1 MEQPAASAL
10 VVLSLKEE
18 YPVRKPKPASLSRLQ
33 TAFRFR
39 SFRLRG
45 RGGMG
50 RAAPRQKPVPERP
63 PGVYNVSVNIRGGA
77 IVMRILVTG
86 GAGYIGSH
94 AVKLFLA
101 RGHDV
106 WVYDNLSMGHRAS
119 VPAARLVE
127 GDLSE
132 QQRLDHVLVM
142 HRIEAVVHFAAFA
155 FVGESVTN
163 PAKYYQNNLVNT
175 LNLLEAMRRHK
186 IGRIVFSSTCATYGV
201 PEKVPITEE
210 EKQRPINPYG
220 NTKLAVEHALADY
233 AAAYGWG
240 FAALRYFN
248 AAGAAPDG
256 SIGEDHDPET
266 HLIPIVLQAVM
277 GQRPAVE
284 VFGTD
289 YPTPDGTC
297 IRDYIHVDDLA
308 DAHLLALEALEPG
321 KELRYNLGTGR
332 GYSVREV
339 IRAAEEVTGKKV
351 PVKEGPRRAGD
362 PPALV
367 ACADKVR
374 RELGWKPH
382 YPELRSVVET
392 AWKWHRTHPKGY
404 ED

>member
-1 MEQPAASAL
+1 
-10 VVLSLKEE
+10 
-18 YPVRKPKPASLSRLQ
+18 
-33 TAFRFR
+33 
-39 SFRLRG
+39 
-45 RGGMG
+45 
-50 RAAPRQKPVPERP
+50 
-63 PGVYNVSVNIRGGA
+63 
-77 IVMRILVTG
+77 MRILVTG

-94 AVKLFLA
+94 AVRLFLA

-106 WVYDNLSMGHRAS
+106 WVYDNLSMGHRAA
-119 VPAARLVE
+119 VPAERLVE
-127 GDLSE
+127 GDLAE
-132 QQRLDHVLVM
+132 QARLDHLLVTR
-142 HRIEAVVHFAAFA
+142 RIETVVHFAAFA

-233 AAAYGWG
+233 SAAYGWG

-248 AAGAAPDG
+248 AAGASPDG
-256 SIGEDHDPET
+256 GIGEDHDPET
-266 HLIPIVLQAVM
+266 HLIPIVLQAVL

-308 DAHLLALEALEPG
+308 GAHLLALEALGPG
-321 KELRYNLGTGR
+321 KQLRYNLGTGR

-339 IRAAEEVTGKKV
+339 IAGAEAVTGKKV

-367 ACADKVR
+367 AGGDKAR
-374 RELGWKPH
+374 RELGWEPH
-382 YPELRSVVET
+382 YTDIKSIIET
-392 AWKWHRTHPKGY
+392 AWNWHRTHPKGY
-404 ED
+404 DDRK

>member
-1 MEQPAASAL
+1 
-10 VVLSLKEE
+10 
-18 YPVRKPKPASLSRLQ
+18 
-33 TAFRFR
+33 
-39 SFRLRG
+39 
-45 RGGMG
+45 
-50 RAAPRQKPVPERP
+50 
-63 PGVYNVSVNIRGGA
+63 
-77 IVMRILVTG
+77 MRILVTG

-119 VPAARLVE
+119 VPADRLIE

-382 YPELRSVVET
+382 YTELRSVVET